1 MQGDVKDEAVAE
13 AIRRYGIDP
22 EAVDP
27 RLA

>member
-1 MQGDVKDEAVAE
+1 VKDEAVAE
-13 AIRRYGIDP
+13 AIQRYGVDP